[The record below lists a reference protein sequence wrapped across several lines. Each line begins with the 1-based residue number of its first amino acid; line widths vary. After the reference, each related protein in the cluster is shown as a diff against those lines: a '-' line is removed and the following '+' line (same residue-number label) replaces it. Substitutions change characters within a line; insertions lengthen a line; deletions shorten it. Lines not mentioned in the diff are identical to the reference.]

1 MQENLYNLAF
11 ERSILS
17 SIVFEPAQFDELSS
31 LLKVDDFYLPAHQ
44 DIFNA
49 MIKLLQKDQP
59 IDEEF
64 IKKELVT
71 AKKFDEQIMLEIL
84 SANPISNTK
93 AYVEEIKDKSLKRH
107 LLTLTT
113 EIKRVTVEE
122 ELPSA
127 EVVDIVEKKLYEITQ
142 DNQSSDF
149 KDSPQMTF
157 DTMEYI
163 KEMKARGNSVL
174 VGVDTGFN
182 ELNKMTT
189 GFGKGDLVIIAA
201 RPAMGK
207 CLGLGTK
214 VVMYDGTLKNVEDV
228 EVGDQLMGDDSTPRN
243 VLSLARGR
251 ERMYWVRQNKG
262 IDYRV
267 NESHILSLKRS
278 RNENKHKHGD
288 VLNISV
294 KDYIDKSDKFHS
306 NYKGYKV
313 GIEFL
318 EQHLDIEPYFLGIW
332 LCDGTSS
339 SISIASE
346 DEEIVKY
353 IKSYAKKLDLQVT
366 KSKNTKKCPMY
377 SITSGQRGGYYKYD
391 NSLQT
396 RMRRLGVL
404 ENKHIPHTYIHN
416 SRQNRLELLAGII
429 DSDGYYDKKFNVFEI
444 VQKDENLTKQI
455 KLLADSL
462 GFRVSI
468 KTKKAIIKKIN
479 YECDVYR
486 LRIVGDLD
494 SIPTKVKRK
503 QARPLKA
510 KRDFKHTGI
519 KVEYDKVDDYYGFE
533 IDGNHLFLL
542 EDMTVT
548 HNTSFILNTVNSII
562 SQGKGVAFFSLEMPA
577 EQLMLRLLSIQTS
590 IPLQK
595 LRVGDMNDDEWTS
608 LGGAIDKMNTAKLF
622 VDDQGSVNI
631 NQLRSKLRKLKNQH
645 PEIEIAVIDYLQIM
659 QGIGNQDRHLQ
670 VSEISRGLKM
680 LARELNI
687 PIIALSQ
694 LNRGLESRNDK
705 RPMLSDIRESG
716 SIEQDAD
723 IILFVYRDDVY
734 LYKEEKERE
743 KAAKAEGKEFTPTYQ
758 EKEEEAAEIIIGKQ
772 RNGPT
777 GHVKLVFQKKLTR
790 FVEPSPRV
798 VETAYEKVDTKS
810 ANMDVGKTS
819 EPSSGGDSIDMPTL

>member
-1 MQENLYNLAF
+1 L
-11 ERSILS
+11 R
-17 SIVFEPAQFDELSS
+17 
-31 LLKVDDFYLPAHQ
+31 KDDFYLPAHQ
-44 DIFNA
+44 DIFA
-49 MIKLLQKDQP
+49 CMLALLQKDQP

-64 IKKELVT
+64 IKKELQRI
-71 AKKFDEQIMLEIL
+71 KKFDEQIMLEIL

-93 AYVEEIKDKSLKRH
+93 AYVAEIKDKSLKRH

-122 ELPSA
+122 QLSSA
-127 EVVDIVEKKLYEITQ
+127 EVIDIVEKKLYEITQ
-142 DNQSSDF
+142 DSQTSDF
-149 KDSPQMTF
+149 KDSVKMTY

-163 KEMKARGNSVL
+163 KEMKARGNNVL
-174 VGVDTGFN
+174 VGVDTGFH

-207 CLGLGTK
+207 CLGRGTK
-214 VVMYDGTLKNVEDV
+214 VVMFDGTLKNVEDI

-243 VLSLARGR
+243 VLSLAYG
-251 ERMYWVRQNKG
+251 EEKMFWIRQNKG
-262 IDYRV
+262 LDYRV

-278 RNENKHKHGD
+278 RNDAKHRNGD

-294 KDYIDKSDKFHS
+294 AEYNQKSKKFHS

-313 GIEFL
+313 AVAFEEQAL
-318 EQHLDIEPYFLGIW
+318 EIEPYFLGLW
-332 LCDGTSS
+332 LGDGHSS
-339 SISIASE
+339 SVNITTQ
-346 DEEIVKY
+346 DKEIVSY
-353 IKSYAKKLDLQVT
+353 LHEYAKKLNLQVT
-366 KSKNTKKCPMY
+366 KQSTQDKCDIY
-377 SITSGQRGGYYKYD
+377 CITTGQRGGYYKD
-391 NSLQT
+391 DISLQGKLRT
-396 RMRRLGVL
+396 LGVL
-404 ENKHIPHTYIHN
+404 NNKHIPHAYIQN
-416 SRQNRLELLAGII
+416 SEANRLELLAGLI
-429 DSDGYYDKKFNVFEI
+429 DSDGYYTEKFNVFEI
-444 VQKDENLTKQI
+444 VQKNENLAKEI
-455 KLLADSL
+455 KYLADSL

-468 KTKKAIIKKIN
+468 KTKKARIKKIGF
-479 YECDVYR
+479 ECDVYR
-486 LRIVGDLD
+486 LRIVGDLER
-494 SIPTKVKRK
+494 IPTKLQRK
-503 QARPLKA
+503 QARKLLA
-510 KRDFKHTGI
+510 KRDYRHTGI
-519 KVEYDKVDDYYGFE
+519 QVVYDKVDEYFGFT

-548 HNTSFILNTVNSII
+548 HNTSFVLNTVNSLIT
-562 SQGKGVAFFSLEMPA
+562 QGKGVAFFSLEMPA

-595 LRVGDMNDDEWTS
+595 LRVGDMDNDQWSS
-608 LGGAIDKMNTAKLF
+608 LNGAIDKMNSAKLF
-622 VDDQGSVNI
+622 VDDQGSINI

-659 QGIGNQDRHLQ
+659 MGVGTQDRHLQ

-680 LARELNI
+680 LARELSM
-687 PIIALSQ
+687 PIVALSQ

-743 KAAKAEGKEFTPTYQ
+743 KAAKADGKEFIPTYV
-758 EKEEEAAEIIIGKQ
+758 EREEEEAEIIIGKQ

-790 FVEPSPRV
+790 FVDAPKHAPAF
-798 VETAYEKVDTKS
+798 ETVFENVDTRS
-810 ANMDVGKTS
+810 AN
-819 EPSSGGDSIDMPTL
+819 IDMGESSISMPML

>member
-1 MQENLYNLAF
+1 MQDNLYNLAF

-17 SIVFEPAQFDELSS
+17 SIVFEPSQFDELSS
-31 LLKVDDFYLPAHQ
+31 KLKIDDFYLPAHQ
-44 DIFNA
+44 DIFKS
-49 MIKLLQKDQP
+49 MLTLLQKDQP

-64 IKKELVT
+64 IKKELIKI
-71 AKKFDEQIMLEIL
+71 KKFDEQVLLEIL
-84 SANPISNTK
+84 SANPISNTQ
-93 AYVEEIKDKSLKRH
+93 AYVNEIKDKSLKRH

-122 ELPSA
+122 ELSSA

-142 DNQSSDF
+142 DNQTSDF
-149 KDSPQMTF
+149 KDSPKMTF

-174 VGVDTGFN
+174 VGVDTGFH

-214 VVMYDGTLKNVEDV
+214 VVMFDGTLKNVEDV
-228 EVGDQLMGDDSTPRN
+228 KVGDQLMGDDSTPRN

-251 ERMYWVRQNKG
+251 EKMYWVRQNKG

-278 RNENKHKHGD
+278 RNEGKHKHGT
-288 VLNISV
+288 VLNIEV
-294 KDYIDKSDKFHS
+294 KEYKKKSKRFHS

-313 GIEFL
+313 GIEFPKQKL
-318 EQHLDIEPYFLGIW
+318 EIDPYFLGLW
-332 LCDGTSS
+332 LGDGASS
-339 SISIASE
+339 NVSIASKDKE
-346 DEEIVKY
+346 TVEFLKQ
-353 IKSYAKKLDLQVT
+353 YAQKLGLQLSSQT
-366 KSKNTKKCPMY
+366 PKDKCAIY
-377 SITSGQRGGYYKYD
+377 SITSGQRGGSNKSD
-391 NSLQT
+391 ISLQKKL
-396 RMRRLGVL
+396 RDIGVL
-404 ENKHIPHTYIHN
+404 NNKHIPHNYLQN
-416 SRQNRLELLAGII
+416 SQKNRLELLAGLI
-429 DSDGYYDKKFNVFEI
+429 DSDGYYDDKFHVFEI
-444 VQKDENLTKQI
+444 VQKDEALAKQI
-455 KLLADSL
+455 KYLADSL

-468 KTKKAIIKKIN
+468 KTKKAKIKKIN
-479 YECDVYR
+479 FECDVYR
-486 LRIVGDLD
+486 LRIVGDLER
-494 SIPTKVKRK
+494 IPTKIPRK
-503 QARPLKA
+503 QARKLLA
-510 KRDFKHTGI
+510 KRDFQHTGI
-519 KVEYDKVDDYYGFE
+519 KLEYDKVDDYYGFK
-533 IDGNHLFLL
+533 IDANHLFLL

-548 HNTSFILNTVNSII
+548 HNTSFVLNTVNSLITK
-562 SQGKGVAFFSLEMPA
+562 GKGVAFFSLEMPA

-595 LRVGDMNDDEWTS
+595 LRVGDMDDNQWS
-608 LGGAIDKMNTAKLF
+608 NLNGAIDRMNSAKLF
-622 VDDQGSVNI
+622 VDDQGSINI

-659 QGIGNQDRHLQ
+659 QGVGNQDRHLQ

-680 LARELNI
+680 LARELSI
-687 PIIALSQ
+687 PIVALSQ

-743 KAAKAEGKEFTPTYQ
+743 KAAKAEGKEFKSEYT
-758 EKEEEAAEIIIGKQ
+758 EKDEEDAEIIIGKQ

-790 FVEPSPRV
+790 FVDAPSYSAG
-798 VETAYEKVDTKS
+798 VETVYENIDTRS
-810 ANMDVGKTS
+810 ANM
-819 EPSSGGDSIDMPTL
+819 EIPNIEMPSI

>member
-1 MQENLYNLAF
+1 MQDNLYNLAF

-17 SIVFEPAQFDELSS
+17 SIIFEPSQFDELSVI
-31 LLKVDDFYLPAHQ
+31 LNKDDFYLPAHQ
-44 DIFNA
+44 EIFSA
-49 MIKLLQKDQP
+49 MLTLLQKDQP

-64 IKKELVT
+64 IKKELIK
-71 AKKFDEQIMLEIL
+71 AKKFDEQVMLEIL
-84 SANPISNTK
+84 SANPISNTA

-142 DNQSSDF
+142 DNQTSDF
-149 KDSPQMTF
+149 KDSPKMTF

-174 VGVDTGFN
+174 VGVDTGFK

-207 CLGLGTK
+207 CLGKGTK
-214 VVMYDGTLKNVEDV
+214 VLMYDGTLKNVEDV

-251 ERMYWVRQNKG
+251 EKMYWVRQNKG

-278 RNENKHKHGD
+278 RNEGKHKHGD
-288 VLNISV
+288 ILNISV
-294 KDYIDKSDKFHS
+294 KEYNQKSKKFHS

-313 GIEFL
+313 AVEFKKQKL
-318 EQHLDIEPYFLGIW
+318 PIEPYFLGVW
-332 LCDGTSS
+332 LGDGTSS
-339 SISIASE
+339 NVSIATQ
-346 DEEIVKY
+346 DEEIVNY
-353 IKSYAKKLDLQVT
+353 LQYYAKKLDLQVT
-366 KSKNTKKCPMY
+366 KQHKNKEKCPMY
-377 SITSGQRGGYYKYD
+377 SITSGQRGISKFAD
-391 NSLQT
+391 NSLQKKL
-396 RMRRLGVL
+396 RDLHVL
-404 ENKHIPHTYIHN
+404 NCKHIPHQYLQN
-416 SRQNRLELLAGII
+416 SKKNRLELLAGLI
-429 DSDGYYDKKFNVFEI
+429 DSDGYYDDKFHVFEI
-444 VQKDENLTKQI
+444 VQKDEKLAEQI
-455 KLLADSL
+455 KFLADSL
-462 GFRVSI
+462 GFRVSM
-468 KTKKAIIKKIN
+468 KTKKARIKKIN

-486 LRIVGDLD
+486 VRIVGHLD
-494 SIPTKVKRK
+494 TIPTKIARK
-503 QARPLKA
+503 QARKLLS
-510 KRDFKHTGI
+510 KREHLHTGI
-519 KVEYDKVDDYYGFE
+519 HVEYDKVDDYYGFT

-548 HNTSFILNTVNSII
+548 HNTSFILNTVNSLIL
-562 SQGKGVAFFSLEMPA
+562 QGKGVAFFSLEMPA

-595 LRVGDMNDDEWTS
+595 LRVGDMSDEQWSS
-608 LGGAIDKMNTAKLF
+608 LNGAIDQMNSAKLF

-659 QGIGNQDRHLQ
+659 SGIGNQDRHLQ

-680 LARELNI
+680 LARELEM
-687 PIIALSQ
+687 PIVALSQ

-743 KAAKAEGKEFTPTYQ
+743 KAAKAEGKEFTSTYV
-758 EKEEEAAEIIIGKQ
+758 EKEEEEAEIIIGKQ

-777 GHVKLVFQKKLTR
+777 GHVKLLFQKKLTR
-790 FVEPSPRV
+790 FVDAPSYASA
-798 VETAYEKVDTKS
+798 VETVYENVDTKS
-810 ANMDVGKTS
+810 AQVDIPQV
-819 EPSSGGDSIDMPTL
+819 EMPPI